1 MEFYLIR
8 HGQSANNARRDAPEP
23 AIKPN
28 PNSTLQHQG
37 EII

>member
-8 HGQSANNARRDAPEP
+8 HEQSVNNASPDALEP

-28 PNSTLQHQG
+28 PNSTL
-37 EII
+37 